1 MNISKINLPAYDWQQ
16 AWVLGSQEVGGKAAQ
31 LAALA
36 RYGLPSAEGIV
47 LKATDCRRL
56 FSPEHWNAAIEACE
70 QHDWAALDDAKR
82 ALMQIANDDS
92 LISHV
97 TQLLE
102 ARAWTATALAVR
114 SSAPGEDS
122 QQASFAGIHETMLHV
137 IGPQAVCS
145 AIIQVIA
152 SIWTPVAVLYREKVK
167 MSHQMASMAVVLM
180 PMLKAQSAGVI
191 FTRHP
196 RSGREDQL
204 LISAVAGL
212 ADKLVAG
219 LTDGEDIV
227 VQRDWACIEWEVI
240 ERRPSNEM
248 VRDAENRTA
257 TTMSLAHVLSDQ
269 DAIRLARI
277 ALETAYAFDYSSPFL
292 DIEWVFDGHEFTLV
306 QARPITHKVCHSYSA
321 IREQGFIWTRGN
333 TREILPY
340 PVTVSETT
348 VMQNAVNHMLE
359 QPHRVVGHDLL
370 EGVQRIAFFH
380 GHAYLNASLI
390 QWEIYHGFG
399 LTPEV
404 SNFVIGGHQECIQV
418 PTISGRERL
427 QMLMNMA
434 KAALLYNRARSKGLQ
449 EVQQVEAEAKTWSS
463 ADLHEVTDTTL
474 LEELADRAANTYRRR
489 FGMCMMQGAS
499 GSLLELRKRIVAA
512 LPDQL
517 KLNADAITAALMT
530 EGDTSVSAQQAYDM
544 LRLAQLAARDDKAR
558 ELLQQNSI
566 KFGENTVGAES
577 LFKEAYENFMHC
589 YGHRG
594 NYESYVSRPSW
605 REDPREL
612 HQSILGLLQADE
624 NTLRSRQ
631 IEQQIWAQRIIKKH
645 FNLAQRILLRV
656 LSKQAKQE
664 CNQRELARSTFAK
677 LLERCRYVLLELGS
691 RLQARHVLNHA
702 DDIFHLTME
711 EIHACFEHRID
722 ATAIQFRVHDRMK
735 KVNEWQQ
742 QSIPDLIYEGQ
753 ISNNTQTNTNTVT
766 KSNKPTD
773 SDYWPGIAISMA
785 SYEGIVRKITH
796 PDQIEKLQQGEIM
809 LAPSTD
815 PSWLGLFLKAGG
827 VIVETGG
834 YLSHSAIVA
843 RELGIPTIVNIPG
856 IMEQLEDGEFVKI
869 DGEASCLIRSNRH

>member
-1 MNISKINLPAYDWQQ
+1 MSTSHINLTAYNWVQ
-16 AWVLGSQEVGGKAAQ
+16 AWELGAHEVGGKAAQ

-36 RYGLPSAEGIV
+36 RYGLPSAEGFV
-47 LKATDCRRL
+47 LKARDCRQL
-56 FSPEHWNAAIEACE
+56 FNPELWKAAIEASE
-70 QHDWAALDDAKR
+70 QHDWAALEETKN
-82 ALMQIANDDS
+82 ALMQSANEES
-92 LISHV
+92 LIAHV

-102 ARAWTATALAVR
+102 ARTWTSTALAVR

-122 QQASFAGIHETMLHV
+122 QQASFAGIHETVLHV
-137 IGPQAVCS
+137 IGLEAVCS

-152 SIWTPVAVLYREKVK
+152 SIWTPAAALYREKVK
-167 MSHQMASMAVVLM
+167 MPHQAASMAVVLM

-227 VQRDWACIEWEVI
+227 IQRDWSCMEWEVI
-240 ERRPSNEM
+240 ERRSSNDV
-248 VRDAENRTA
+248 VRNTENRTA
-257 TTMSLAHVLSDQ
+257 STIPLTHVLSDQ
-269 DAIRLARI
+269 DAIRLAQI
-277 ALETAYAFDYSSPFL
+277 ALQTAYAFDYSSPFL
-292 DIEWVFDGHEFTLV
+292 DIEWVFDGYEFTLV

-348 VMQNAVNHMLE
+348 VMQNAVNHMLA
-359 QPHRVVGHDLL
+359 QPHRVVGHKLL

-399 LTPEV
+399 LAPEV
-404 SNFVIGGHQECIQV
+404 SNFVIGGHQESIEV
-418 PTISGRERL
+418 PKISGRERL

-434 KAALLYNRARSKGLQ
+434 KAALLYNSARNKGLQ
-449 EVQQVEAEAKTWSS
+449 EVQQVEAEAKTWST
-463 ADLHEVTDTTL
+463 AGLREMPDTAL
-474 LEELADRAANTYRRR
+474 LEELGERSVNTYRHRS
-489 FGMCMMQGAS
+489 GMCMMQGAS
-499 GSLLELRKRIVAA
+499 GSLLELRKRIIAA
-512 LPDQL
+512 LPDHL

-530 EGDTSVSAQQAYDM
+530 DGDTSVSAQQAYDM

-558 ELLQQNSI
+558 EFLQQNS
-566 KFGENTVGAES
+566 KEYDVSALGAES
-577 LFKEAYENFMHC
+577 LFREAYENFMYC

-631 IEQQIWAQRIIKKH
+631 NEQQIWAQRIIKQH

-677 LLERCRYVLLELGS
+677 LLERCRYVLIELGR
-691 RLQARHVLNHA
+691 RLQARQILNRA
-702 DDIFHLTME
+702 DEIFHLTVE
-711 EIHACFEHRID
+711 EIRACFEHRID
-722 ATAIQFRVHDRMK
+722 TAAIQFRVQDRIK
-735 KVNEWQQ
+735 KVSEWQQ
-742 QSIPDLIYEGQ
+742 QNIPDLIYEGQ
-753 ISNNTQTNTNTVT
+753 ISKKTQASKNAIT
-766 KSNKPTD
+766 KSNTATD
-773 SDYWPGIAISMA
+773 SDCWPGIAISMA

-856 IMEQLEDGEFVKI
+856 IMAQIEDGDFVKI
-869 DGEASCLIRSNRH
+869 DGENSCLIRSNRH